1 MGKDD
6 AGKAARRGTVE
17 LEGDLLRADFLFARL
32 AKMAMRGDPSADG
45 GLFRFRLRLHEEG
58 SEGVVGGDLGE
69 QRRVGRY
76 GVGGLAVDDQIDQRG
91 ADLARVG
98 LRPKETELAVD
109 VADFDGE
116 AGGDCHRRRQ
126 TAWSGARSSS
136 AWRGPQ
142 DPAG

>member
-1 MGKDD
+1 MAFAKAEGLPLEALIETLGKG
-6 AGKAARRGTVE
+6 AGSSWYFVH
-17 LEGDLLRADFLFARL
+17 RAPNMVRNEYLP
-32 AKMAMRGDPSADG
+32 G
-45 GLFRFRLRLHEEG
+45 FRLRLHEKG
-58 SEGVVGGDLGE
+58 TEGVVGGDFGE
-69 QRRVGRY
+69 QRRVGRH
-76 GVGGLAVDDQIDQRG
+76 GAGGLAVDDQIDQRG